1 MPQLT
6 GVDDSLSVGYLRRAA
21 YVGRTHGDLP
31 IPLLGNRSISPKLSS
46 APDAVSLKAKS
57 PLETAPC
64 EYKVADLLF
73 LVSFVRQ

>member
-31 IPLLGNRSISPKLSS
+31 IPLLGNRSISHRSSVCVSVQSSQAELGSRRSKLEGEKPAGDGALRIQGS
-46 APDAVSLKAKS
+46 
-57 PLETAPC
+57 
-64 EYKVADLLF
+64 
-73 LVSFVRQ
+73 